1 MKILKRIGLFILG
14 LVVLLLVVALFIK
27 KEYTVER
34 EVIVNKS
41 NNDAFNYIKYARN
54 QDNYNK
60 WVQADP
66 NAKKDFKGIDGTV
79 GFVYAWD
86 GNNDIGKGEQEI
98 KNIEEGKRIDFNL
111 HFVRPMESNA
121 NAWIITEAVSSQQT
135 KIKWGMHGRS
145 PYPLNLVNVFV
156 PSILGKDL
164 DASLSQ
170 LKAILEN

>member
-1 MKILKRIGLFILG
+1 MKILKRIGLVVLS

-41 NNDAFNYIKYARN
+41 NSDAFNFIKYAKN
-54 QDNYNK
+54 QDHYNK

-66 NAKKDFKGIDGTV
+66 NAKKEFRGTDGTI

-86 GNNDIGKGEQEI
+86 GNKDIGKGEQEI
-98 KNIEEGKRIDFNL
+98 KNIEEGKRIDFSL
-111 HFVRPMESNA
+111 RFIEPMESNA
-121 NAWIITEAVSSQQT
+121 DAWIVTEPVSDGQT

-145 PYPLNLVNVFV
+145 PYPLNLVNLFV

-164 DASLSQ
+164 DASLSK
-170 LKAILEN
+170 LKAILEK

>member
-1 MKILKRIGLFILG
+1 MKILKRVG
-14 LVVLLLVVALFIK
+14 LVILSLIVLLLVVALFIK

-41 NNDAFNYIKYARN
+41 NSDAFNYVKFAKN

-66 NAKKDFKGIDGTV
+66 NAKKEFRGTDGTV

-86 GNNDIGKGEQEI
+86 GNKDIGKGEQQI
-98 KNIEEGKRIDFNL
+98 KNIEEGKRIDFTL
-111 HFVRPMESNA
+111 HFVEPMESNA
-121 NAWIITEAVSSQQT
+121 DAWIVTEPLSEQQT
-135 KIKWGMHGRS
+135 KIKWGMQGRS
-145 PYPLNLVNVFV
+145 PYPLNLVNIFV

-164 DASLSQ
+164 DASLSK
-170 LKAILEN
+170 LKAILER

>member
-1 MKILKRIGLFILG
+1 MKILKRIGLVVLS

-41 NNDAFNYIKYARN
+41 NSDAFNFIKYAKN
-54 QDNYNK
+54 QDHYNK

-66 NAKKDFKGIDGTV
+66 NAKKEFRGTDGTI

-86 GNNDIGKGEQEI
+86 GNKDIGKGEQEI
-98 KNIEEGKRIDFNL
+98 KNIEEGKRIDFSL
-111 HFVRPMESNA
+111 HFIEPMESNA
-121 NAWIITEAVSSQQT
+121 NAWIVTEPVSNQQT

-145 PYPLNLVNVFV
+145 PYPLNLVNLFV
-156 PSILGKDL
+156 PSILGQDL
-164 DASLSQ
+164 DASLDK
-170 LKAILEN
+170 LKAILEK